1 MGRIGA
7 LLATCFEPAA
17 LFADLQEPIQQQR
30 LLLALHQTH
39 AKFGEDG
46 EITSSIPQFQ
56 ASGIFPINALT
67 NRIGR
72 LPIDR

>member
-46 EITSSIPQFQ
+46 EITPSIRQFQ
-56 ASGIFPINALT
+56 A
-67 NRIGR
+67 
-72 LPIDR
+72 